1 MRSAGTKAVACAT
14 TSGLVA
20 VLVVALYVS
29 SVLIRRDNEDAAQ
42 LHNNNINNIINNTDG
57 TTTSAPLASEEFV
70 KPIKKWPPPIH
81 HQDVIYPDEKLLKDD
96 HHSGHFRERLAQ
108 IWDPHPEYEFTGF
121 GRSFHLQLSQSKA
134 PFVVPNLK
142 VAHVWDNM
150 TRLEETPLTSGGCFY
165 SGRVL
170 GDPASNVFVN
180 LCHGM
185 TGHIRTSNGSYLI
198 EPAEEWVDYRTP
210 IRHILRKLNSGPP
223 PRSNNC
229 HTPEADTAEPEDET
243 IRRSKRSTSQEYYL
257 ELMVVADRK
266 MAEYHGKELNTYVLN
281 LMATAS
287 HIFTDASIGN
297 MITVTVVGLV
307 IAKEEDFTRR
317 RGWAE
322 NKKRGYNLSSSSA
335 SEMLSNFCRWQNN
348 TSLYPHDTALLIT
361 RENICSNPLHE
372 KCETL
377 GLAEVGRVCTKEFS
391 CAIVKDNGLGTAF
404 TIAHELGH
412 VLNMPHDEDNR
423 CEKYNVDKISHVM
436 ARVLDNNT
444 SPWSWS
450 ECSRQILT
458 EFLQVRELLAEPT
471 TRRYPTRPPQAELPP
486 WRILRL

>member
-1 MRSAGTKAVACAT
+1 QNFLFFCDFSPKTIPPPNRVFGREGFEGVRGAVPASTMRSAGTKAVACAT

-42 LHNNNINNIINNTDG
+42 LHNNNINNIINNNTDG

-243 IRRSKRSTSQEYYL
+243 I
-257 ELMVVADRK
+257 
-266 MAEYHGKELNTYVLN
+266 
-281 LMATAS
+281 
-287 HIFTDASIGN
+287 
-297 MITVTVVGLV
+297 
-307 IAKEEDFTRR
+307 
-317 RGWAE
+317 
-322 NKKRGYNLSSSSA
+322 
-335 SEMLSNFCRWQNN
+335 
-348 TSLYPHDTALLIT
+348 
-361 RENICSNPLHE
+361 
-372 KCETL
+372 
-377 GLAEVGRVCTKEFS
+377 
-391 CAIVKDNGLGTAF
+391 
-404 TIAHELGH
+404 
-412 VLNMPHDEDNR
+412 
-423 CEKYNVDKISHVM
+423 
-436 ARVLDNNT
+436 
-444 SPWSWS
+444 
-450 ECSRQILT
+450 
-458 EFLQVRELLAEPT
+458 
-471 TRRYPTRPPQAELPP
+471 
-486 WRILRL
+486 